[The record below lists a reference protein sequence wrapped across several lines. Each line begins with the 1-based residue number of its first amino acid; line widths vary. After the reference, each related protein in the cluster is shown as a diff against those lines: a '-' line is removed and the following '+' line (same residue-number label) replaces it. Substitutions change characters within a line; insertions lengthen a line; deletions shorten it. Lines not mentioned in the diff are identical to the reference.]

1 MSANPLIERLDDIGF
16 RLAELERRNRNRRR
30 KGKIAEISDDKSKYR
45 VELSQQGE
53 KPYVTPWIKA
63 RTLSA
68 GGVKVDVLYSVGEQV
83 DVVSESGD
91 LTDAQIDFSTYS
103 DDNARENSDTP
114 FHIKIGDTV
123 IEASG
128 GFVKVTGAN
137 VTVQSEKVVV
147 QAGNVQLGGE
157 GGKKVARIG
166 DKVHVQSGSSSG
178 LWPIVEGSDT
188 VFAID

>member
-1 MSANPLIERLDDIGF
+1 MSVSLLIDRLDDIGF
-16 RLAELERRNRNRRR
+16 RIAELERRDRNRRR
-30 KGKIAEISDDKSKYR
+30 KGKIAKISDDKSKYR
-45 VELSQQGE
+45 VELSRQGE

-91 LTDAQIDFSTYS
+91 LADAQIDFSTYS
-103 DDNARENSDTP
+103 NENARENSGAP

-128 GFVKVTGAN
+128 DQVKVTAA
-137 VTVQSEKVVV
+137 TVIVHSP
-147 QAGNVQLGGE
+147 NVQLGGE

-166 DKVHVQSGSSSG
+166 DKVKVASGSSSG

>member
-1 MSANPLIERLDDIGF
+1 MSVNALIERLDDIGF

-30 KGKIAEISDDKSKYR
+30 KGKIAEVSDDKSKYR

-53 KPYVTPWIKA
+53 KPYLTPWMKA

-91 LTDAQIDFSTYS
+91 LADAQIDFSTYS
-103 DDNARENSDTP
+103 DDNARENKDTP

-128 GFVKVTGAN
+128 ELVKVTAAN
-137 VTVQSEKVVV
+137 VTVESEKVIV

-157 GGKKVARIG
+157 GGRQVARIG
-166 DKVHVQSGSSSG
+166 DKVHVRSGSSSG

-188 VFAID
+188 VFAVD